1 MTPQNINFEKLL
13 EDSVD
18 QLNQYAEGNKEH
30 VEIVTYKLK
39 ESPKIDLATVKELR
53 KDLDAT
59 QRIFGNVMGVSA
71 RTVEAWEIGR
81 STPNGSAARLMQLMA
96 KNPAIKNS
104 FKKVIEEEKLVERDK
119 HLV

>member
-1 MTPQNINFEKLL
+1 MTPQKKNFEKLL
-13 EDSVD
+13 EESVG

-39 ESPKIDLATVKELR
+39 ESPKINIATVKELR

-59 QRIFGNVMGVSA
+59 QKIFGNVMGVSA

-81 STPNGSAARLMQLMA
+81 SIPNGSATRLMQLMV
-96 KNPAIKNS
+96 KNPSLKDS
-104 FKKVIEEEKLVERDK
+104 FKKAIEEEKLVEID
-119 HLV
+119 